1 MEGNNHL
8 STVEYNV
15 NSLIAAEY
23 NPRELT
29 QHQHQSLVDSIKRFG
44 LVDPLIV
51 NTHKDRKNVLVGG
64 HQRLKIIKELG
75 YESVTCVEVDLSP
88 DKEKELNVR
97 LNRNTGQWDWDAL
110 SNYFDVEDLTEWGFT
125 DDVLFE
131 TNNIIEEDEF
141 RDPRTSDDDY
151 STFELIM
158 LHNNKLE
165 LLRVLNEIKSEKM
178 IEKQEDALMEL
189 ISTYKKERSDG

>member
-158 LHNNKLE
+158 LHNNNLE

>member
-75 YESVTCVEVDLSP
+75 CESVTCVEVDLSP

>member
-29 QHQHQSLVDSIKRFG
+29 QHQDQSLVDSIKRFG

-189 ISTYKKERSDG
+189 ISTYKKERRDG

>member
-51 NTHKDRKNVLVGG
+51 NTHKARKNVLVGG

-189 ISTYKKERSDG
+189 IRTYKKERSDG

>member
-131 TNNIIEEDEF
+131 TKYIIEEDEF

>member
-51 NTHKDRKNVLVGG
+51 NTHKDRKNVLVG
-64 HQRLKIIKELG
+64 
-75 YESVTCVEVDLSP
+75 
-88 DKEKELNVR
+88 
-97 LNRNTGQWDWDAL
+97 
-110 SNYFDVEDLTEWGFT
+110 
-125 DDVLFE
+125 
-131 TNNIIEEDEF
+131 
-141 RDPRTSDDDY
+141 
-151 STFELIM
+151 
-158 LHNNKLE
+158 
-165 LLRVLNEIKSEKM
+165 
-178 IEKQEDALMEL
+178 
-189 ISTYKKERSDG
+189 

>member
-1 MEGNNHL
+1 M
-8 STVEYNV
+8 
-15 NSLIAAEY
+15 
-23 NPRELT
+23 
-29 QHQHQSLVDSIKRFG
+29 
-44 LVDPLIV
+44 
-51 NTHKDRKNVLVGG
+51 LVGG

-131 TNNIIEEDEF
+131 TNNIIEEDET
-141 RDPRTSDDDY
+141 DS
-151 STFELIM
+151 
-158 LHNNKLE
+158 LE
-165 LLRVLNEIKSEKM
+165 SVSFIAEPAKKKSIK
-178 IEKQEDALMEL
+178 I
-189 ISTYKKERSDG
+189 KKNTN

>member
-165 LLRVLNEIKSEKM
+165 LLRILNEIKSEKM

-189 ISTYKKERSDG
+189 ISTYKKERRDG